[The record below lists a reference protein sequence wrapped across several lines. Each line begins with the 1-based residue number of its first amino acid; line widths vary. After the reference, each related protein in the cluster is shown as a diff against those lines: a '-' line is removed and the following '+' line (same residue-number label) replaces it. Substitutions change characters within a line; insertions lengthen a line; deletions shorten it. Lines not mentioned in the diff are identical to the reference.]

1 MRATI
6 QVSVNKIS
14 QKQGIYPRFR
24 MDYERI
30 NMFADLMEA
39 GDKFPP
45 VKVVKNGDFYVLLDG
60 NHRLETW
67 KKLGKEKIPAD
78 VFKIP
83 ERLWRLAAARFNG
96 KSSMPLKSIELKR
109 VIESAW
115 MIDKI
120 HDTYEIARELGC
132 SDRYVRKVLQ
142 PIREQE
148 KQKLEHK
155 VKKMRDSGDSQREVA
170 KNVGLSNAAISK
182 MEKKNSKVLTYGT
195 VPLVNTPTLL
205 ELPGGQCGKEVECE
219 IPVVQSDLTP
229 KQAASDIDTS
239 EKKADLTLEN
249 TMKSENPPTTSETAV
264 KKDGEEP
271 FPLSALDDSEYPD
284 MVPWKPGWKKT
295 HRALDLI
302 GARWSVDKITQ
313 RVDVSPVWVRNT
325 AVALLYIY
333 HYGRNKSTTAEI
345 AEEYGIEEVRVE
357 YLLWLNTYFTA
368 LPPTREVLLLWLQDY
383 PPRNQDSKFQA
394 LVRREQIYEKCKREG
409 KKPPWEYQ
417 ENMPR
422 PFVEIPRD
430 IADKFYNAADSVN
443 AIVKLVSLGLFQEEK
458 VEKDLLGK
466 FNVLCAAMN
475 NLRDAMKEKEY
486 LTRYDEDDMKLRAYN
501 YIHQS
506 DKNTATG

>member
-1 MRATI
+1 M
-6 QVSVNKIS
+6 
-14 QKQGIYPRFR
+14 
-24 MDYERI
+24 
-30 NMFADLMEA
+30 
-39 GDKFPP
+39 
-45 VKVVKNGDFYVLLDG
+45 
-60 NHRLETW
+60 
-67 KKLGKEKIPAD
+67 
-78 VFKIP
+78 
-83 ERLWRLAAARFNG
+83 
-96 KSSMPLKSIELKR
+96 
-109 VIESAW
+109 
-115 MIDKI
+115 
-120 HDTYEIARELGC
+120 
-132 SDRYVRKVLQ
+132 VR
-142 PIREQE
+142 
-148 KQKLEHK
+148 
-155 VKKMRDSGDSQREVA
+155 
-170 KNVGLSNAAISK
+170 
-182 MEKKNSKVLTYGT
+182 
-195 VPLVNTPTLL
+195 
-205 ELPGGQCGKEVECE
+205 
-219 IPVVQSDLTP
+219 
-229 KQAASDIDTS
+229 
-239 EKKADLTLEN
+239 
-249 TMKSENPPTTSETAV
+249 
-264 KKDGEEP
+264 
-271 FPLSALDDSEYPD
+271 
-284 MVPWKPGWKKT
+284 WKPGWKKT
-295 HRALDLI
+295 HRVLDLI
-302 GARWSVDKITQ
+302 GARWSVDEITQ
-313 RVDVSPVWVRNT
+313 RLDVSPVWVRNT

-345 AEEYGIEEVRVE
+345 AEEYGIEKVRVE

-466 FNVLCAAMN
+466 FNVLCVAMN